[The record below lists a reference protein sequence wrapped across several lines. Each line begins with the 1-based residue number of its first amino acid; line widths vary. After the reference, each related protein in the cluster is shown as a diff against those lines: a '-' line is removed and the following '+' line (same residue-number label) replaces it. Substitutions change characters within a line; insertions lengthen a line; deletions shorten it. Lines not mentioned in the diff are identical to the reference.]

1 MREKSSSTKGFM
13 ILSLAG
19 IIAKV
24 LSAFYVPLLTRII
37 GTNGVGIYSRS
48 YEVFMF
54 VYALTSMGCQPA
66 VAKIVAEIRAL
77 GNEKDAI
84 KALKVSR
91 KVYGIVGL
99 VLSILVIII
108 AGPLTNLIKISNA
121 KFAIMFLA
129 PSIVL
134 TAVLSAYRGYF
145 QGKDEMSG
153 IAISQVLEQILNVV
167 VSLLFAF
174 LFIHISE
181 PMGAAGGTIGTSV
194 GALIAIFYLIY
205 VYDKKKF
212 EEDILTENLH
222 GKKITTKTIVR
233 KLVRYGL
240 PITLSAGIQ
249 NFGGLV
255 DMANVNLRLL
265 SAGFTVNQS
274 DTLYGLYYQ
283 YKTLLGVPLI
293 IVTALTTIILPAVS
307 KAYALRDRNQIKKST
322 NFAFRITFAIT
333 IPAAF
338 GLAILS
344 DDIYTILYGSSQG
357 AYLMRLGSIILIFMA
372 IAQVEG
378 VILQGISRFY
388 PMIVSFTIGIIFKI
402 LANYIFVGIKEVN
415 IMGVLIGNFL
425 CYLLPVII
433 NRRIIGKAIRT
444 RISMIRNCIKPIM
457 ASVCMAIVIFILK
470 QPIEVLG
477 SFIGNGRIIVFIYTL
492 IYTIIL
498 VGIGGFVYFYV
509 MIVLGGIRKLDIE
522 AVSPRIY
529 RILPRFIRKKIR

>member
-19 IIAKV
+19 IIAKL
-24 LSAFYVPLLTRII
+24 LSAFYVPLLNRII
-37 GTNGVGIYSRS
+37 GVDGVGIYSRS

-77 GNEKDAI
+77 GNERDAI

-91 KVYGIVGL
+91 KIYGIVGG
-99 VLSILVIII
+99 VLTILVFTI
-108 AGPLTNLIKISNA
+108 AGPLTNIIKISDA
-121 KFAIMFLA
+121 KYAIMFLA
-129 PSIVL
+129 PSIFI

-145 QGKDEMSG
+145 QGKDEMTG
-153 IAISQVLEQILNVV
+153 IAVSQVLEQILNVV
-167 VSLLFAF
+167 VSLIFAF
-174 LFIHISE
+174 LFMNISV

-194 GALIAIFYLIY
+194 GAVVAIFYLVY
-205 VYDKKKF
+205 RYDKKKF
-212 EEDILTENLH
+212 EEESLKGNLNE
-222 GKKITTKTIVR
+222 KRVSTRTIVR

-265 SAGFTVNQS
+265 SAGFTVDQS
-274 DTLYGLYYQ
+274 NVLYGLYYQ

-307 KAYALRDRNQIKKST
+307 KAYALKERKEIKRST

-344 DDIYTILYGSSQG
+344 DDIYKILYGSTQG
-357 AYLMRLGSIILIFMA
+357 AYLMKLGSIILVLMA

-402 LANYIFVGIKEVN
+402 LANYIFVGIKEIN

-425 CYLLPVII
+425 CYFLPVII
-433 NRRIIGKAIRT
+433 NHRIIMKSVRA
-444 RISMIRNCIKPIM
+444 RIPLIRNCIKPVIS
-457 ASVCMAIVIFILK
+457 SVCMSLVILILK
-470 QPIEVLG
+470 QPITILG
-477 SFIGNGRIIVFIYTL
+477 SFMGDSKIVLYGYTL
-492 IYTIIL
+492 IYTILL
-498 VGIGGFVYFYV
+498 VGLGGFVYVYV
-509 MIVLGGIRKLDIE
+509 MILLGGIRKLDIE
-522 AVSPRIY
+522 ALSPRIY
-529 RILPRFIRKKIR
+529 RMLPRFIRKKLM

>member
-37 GTNGVGIYSRS
+37 GTDGVGIYSRS

-91 KVYGIVGL
+91 KIYGIVGL
-99 VLSILVIII
+99 VLSILVIVI

-134 TAVLSAYRGYF
+134 TAILSAYRGYF
-145 QGKDEMSG
+145 QGKDEMTG

-212 EEDILTENLH
+212 EEEILTENLH
-222 GKKITTKTIVR
+222 EKRVTTKTIVR
-233 KLVRYGL
+233 KLIRYGL

-265 SAGFTVNQS
+265 SAGFTINQS

-307 KAYALRDRNQIKKST
+307 KAYALKDRKQIKIST

-357 AYLMRLGSIILIFMA
+357 AYLMSLGSIILILMA

-388 PMIVSFTIGIIFKI
+388 PMIISFSIGIIFKI
-402 LANYIFVGIKEVN
+402 LANYIFVGIREIN

-433 NRRIIGKAIRT
+433 NHRIIRKAIRA
-444 RISMIRNCIKPIM
+444 RIPMVRNCIKPVI
-457 ASVCMAIVIFILK
+457 ASVCMVIVIFLLK
-470 QPIEVLG
+470 QPIEILG
-477 SFIGNGRIIVFIYTL
+477 SFIGTAKIVVFIYTL
-492 IYTIIL
+492 IYTMIL
-498 VGIGGFVYFYV
+498 VAIGGFVYVYV

-522 AVSPRIY
+522 AVSPRVY
-529 RILPRFIRKKIR
+529 KILPRFIRKKIR

>member
-37 GTNGVGIYSRS
+37 GTDGVGIYSRS

-91 KVYGIVGL
+91 KIYGIVGL
-99 VLSILVIII
+99 VLSILVIVI

-134 TAVLSAYRGYF
+134 TAILSAYRGYF
-145 QGKDEMSG
+145 QGKDEMTG

-212 EEDILTENLH
+212 EEEILTENLH
-222 GKKITTKTIVR
+222 EKRVTTKTIVR
-233 KLVRYGL
+233 KLIRYGL

-265 SAGFTVNQS
+265 SAGFTINQS

-307 KAYALRDRNQIKKST
+307 KAYALKDRKQIKRST

-357 AYLMRLGSIILIFMA
+357 AYLMSLGSIILILMA

-388 PMIVSFTIGIIFKI
+388 PMIISFSIGIIFKI
-402 LANYIFVGIKEVN
+402 LANYIFVGIREIN

-433 NRRIIGKAIRT
+433 NHRIIRKAIRA
-444 RISMIRNCIKPIM
+444 RIPMVRNCVKPVI
-457 ASVCMAIVIFILK
+457 ASVCMVIVIFLLK
-470 QPIEVLG
+470 QPIEILG
-477 SFIGNGRIIVFIYTL
+477 SFIGTAKIVVFIYTL
-492 IYTIIL
+492 IYTMIL
-498 VGIGGFVYFYV
+498 VAIGGFVYVYV

-522 AVSPRIY
+522 AVSPRVY
-529 RILPRFIRKKIR
+529 KILPRFIRKKIR